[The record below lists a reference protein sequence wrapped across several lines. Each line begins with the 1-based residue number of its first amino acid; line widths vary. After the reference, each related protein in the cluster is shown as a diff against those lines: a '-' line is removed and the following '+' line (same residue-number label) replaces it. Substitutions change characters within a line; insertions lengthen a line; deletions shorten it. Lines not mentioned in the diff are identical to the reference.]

1 MVLPVNNN
9 YPQSENDGTEALTSI
24 HGTYTLAATNEPE
37 TSEVDKMILRHFIE
51 TLAEIAISVAS
62 RKINRG
68 DQDR

>member
-9 YPQSENDGTEALTSI
+9 SPQSENSEPKALTSI

-37 TSEVDKMILRHFIE
+37 TSEVDKVIVRHFIE

-68 DQDR
+68 DQGR